1 MLLLAKVALGIG
13 STMVVAGA
21 YTFHEGVIRVDV
33 DEHRDNG
40 SHIHFWVPAAVVPLA
55 LHIAPRREMERAA
68 REAGPYMP
76 MLRTLTKEL
85 EKYPDVTFVEVTEPG
100 EHVQIQTH
108 QGRLQIDVEDS
119 DNTVHIACPLAAIED
134 VADQLE
140 SHRPGA

>member
-1 MLLLAKVALGIG
+1 MMLLAKVALGVG
-13 STMVVAGA
+13 STFVMAGA

-40 SHIHFWVPAAVVPLA
+40 SHIHFWVPATIVPLA

-68 REAGPYMP
+68 REAGPFMP

-85 EKYPDVTFVEVTEPG
+85 EKYPDVSFLEVEEPDQ
-100 EHVQIQTH
+100 HVQIQTH
-108 QGRLQIDVEDS
+108 QGRLQIDLEDS
-119 DNTVHIACPLAAIED
+119 EDTVHILCPLAAIED
-134 VADQLE
+134 VAEQLE